1 MKLVDD
7 YMLPGGFGMGPLL
20 QVEDLS
26 IAFIEDNTQTVVI
39 DKIGFSVNAGEV
51 LCIVGESGCG
61 KSVTALSLLGLLSP
75 NARVIEGSITFD
87 GKDLLKMNEKEL
99 DDIRGTEATM
109 VFQDVMNSLNPVL
122 TIGNQLTEIIRV
134 HMGYDRKRAKEYAV
148 EMLKKVGLPDSE
160 AVMKKYPHMLS
171 GGMQQ
176 RVMIA
181 MALACEPKLII
192 ADEPTTALDVTIQ
205 LQIMKL
211 LVELQK
217 EFHMSILLI
226 THDIGLVA
234 ELADRVI
241 IMYAGQLMEEAPVN
255 RLFDHPLH
263 PYTKALLESVPSIYD
278 DPDRRLTSIPGTVPD
293 NYQDIEGCRF
303 YGRCPYGIPPCKEK
317 QAYSE
322 FKKGHF
328 VRCHRAVKEE
338 IPYE

>member
-1 MKLVDD
+1 MEH
-7 YMLPGGFGMGPLL
+7 LL
-20 QVEDLS
+20 QVEDLT
-26 IAFIEDNTQTVVI
+26 IAFAEENKLTVVV
-39 DKIGFSVNAGEV
+39 DKVGFSVKPGEV

-75 NARVIEGSITFD
+75 SARIINGSIVYE
-87 GKDLLKMNEKEL
+87 GQDLLKMSEKEL
-99 DDIRGTEATM
+99 DRIRGSEVAM

-122 TIGNQLTEIIRV
+122 TIGNQLTEIIRS
-134 HMGYDRKRAKEYAV
+134 HMDYDRKKANEYAI
-148 EMLKKVGLPDSE
+148 EMIRKVGLPDPK
-160 AVMKKYPHMLS
+160 AIMKKYPHMLS

-217 EFHMSILLI
+217 EFHMSIVLI

-241 IMYAGQLMEEAPVN
+241 IMYAGQFMEEAPVY
-255 RLFDHPLH
+255 RLFEHPAH
-263 PYTKALLESVPSIYD
+263 PYTRALLDSVPCIYD
-278 DPDRRLTSIPGTVPD
+278 NPDKKLTSIPGTVPE

-303 YGRCPYGIPPCKEK
+303 YGRCPYGVSECKEP
-317 QAYSE
+317 QVYSE
-322 FKKGHF
+322 FIDGHF
-328 VRCHRAVKEE
+328 VRCHRAEKGE
-338 IPYE
+338 IPFV

>member
-1 MKLVDD
+1 ME
-7 YMLPGGFGMGPLL
+7 PLL
-20 QVEDLS
+20 QVEDLT
-26 IAFIEDNTQTVVI
+26 IAFVEENTQTVVV
-39 DKIGFSVNAGEV
+39 DRVSFSVKSGEV

-61 KSVTALSLLGLLSP
+61 KSVTALSILGLLSP
-75 NARVIEGSITFD
+75 NATVLNGSIKFE
-87 GKDLLKMNEKEL
+87 GKDLLKMNEKEI
-99 DDIRGTEATM
+99 DQIRGNEITM

-122 TIGNQLTEIIRV
+122 TIGSQLTEVIRI
-134 HMGYDRKRAKEYAV
+134 HMGYDKNKAREYAV
-148 EMLKKVGLPDSE
+148 DMIRKVGLPDAE

-217 EFHMSILLI
+217 EFHMSIVLI

-241 IMYAGQLMEEAPVN
+241 IMYAGQFMEEATVYKIFEKPA
-255 RLFDHPLH
+255 H
-263 PYTKALLESVPSIYD
+263 PYTRALLDSVPCIYD
-278 DPDRRLTSIPGTVPD
+278 DPNKKLSSIPGTVPE
-293 NYQDIEGCRF
+293 NYQKIEGCRF
-303 YGRCPYGIPPCKEK
+303 YGRCTYGVPSCKEI
-317 QAYSE
+317 QDYSE
-322 FKKGHF
+322 IMEGHF
-328 VRCHRAVKEE
+328 VRCHRVGKGE
-338 IPYE
+338 IPFA

>member
-1 MKLVDD
+1 ME
-7 YMLPGGFGMGPLL
+7 PLL
-20 QVEDLS
+20 QVEDLT
-26 IAFIEDNTQTVVI
+26 IAFVEENIQTVVV
-39 DKIGFSVNAGEV
+39 DRASFSVNPGEV

-75 NARVIEGSITFD
+75 NARITDGSIIFD
-87 GKDLLKMNEKEL
+87 GNNLLKMSNKEL
-99 DDIRGTEATM
+99 DSIRGSEVTM

-122 TIGNQLTEIIRV
+122 TIGNQLTEVIRI
-134 HMGYDRKRAKEYAV
+134 HMGYDRKKANEYAID
-148 EMLKKVGLPDSE
+148 MIRKVGLPDAK

-217 EFHMSILLI
+217 EFYMSILLI

-241 IMYAGQLMEEAPVN
+241 IMYAGQFVEEAPVYS
-255 RLFDHPLH
+255 LFEHPAH
-263 PYTKALLESVPSIYD
+263 PYTRGLLESVPCIYD
-278 DPDRRLTSIPGTVPD
+278 APDKKLTSIPGTVPE

-303 YGRCPYGIPPCKEK
+303 YGRCPYAIPVCKET
-317 QAYSE
+317 QVYSE
-322 FKKGHF
+322 FTEGHF
-328 VRCHRAVKEE
+328 VRCHRAVKGE
-338 IPYE
+338 IPFV

>member
-1 MKLVDD
+1 MA
-7 YMLPGGFGMGPLL
+7 PLL
-20 QVEDLS
+20 QVEDLT
-26 IAFIEDNTQTVVI
+26 IAFAKENTQTVVV
-39 DKIGFSVNAGEV
+39 DKVNFSVKPGEV

-75 NARVIEGSITFD
+75 SARVIEGRIMYD
-87 GKDLLKMNEKEL
+87 GEDLLEMSEKEL
-99 DDIRGTEATM
+99 DRIRGSEVTM

-122 TIGNQLTEIIRV
+122 TIGNQLTEIIRT
-134 HMGYDRKRAKEYAV
+134 HLDYDKKKSKEYAI
-148 EMLKKVGLPDSE
+148 EMIKKVGLSDAE

-181 MALACEPKLII
+181 MALACNPKLII

-217 EFHMSILLI
+217 EFHMSIVLI

-241 IMYAGQLMEEAPVN
+241 IMYAGQFMEEAPVY
-255 RLFDHPLH
+255 RLFEHPAH
-263 PYTKALLESVPSIYD
+263 PYTRALLESVPCIYD
-278 DPDRRLTSIPGTVPD
+278 APDKKLTSIPGTVPE
-293 NYQDIEGCRF
+293 NYQDIKGCRF
-303 YGRCPYGIPPCKEK
+303 FGRCPYAVELCKEY
-317 QAYSE
+317 QNYSE
-322 FKKGHF
+322 FTDQHY
-328 VRCHRAVKEE
+328 VRCHRAEKGE
-338 IPYE
+338 IPFV

>member
-1 MKLVDD
+1 ME
-7 YMLPGGFGMGPLL
+7 PLL
-20 QVEDLS
+20 QVEDLT
-26 IAFIEDNTQTVVI
+26 IAFVEENIQTVVV
-39 DKIGFSVNAGEV
+39 DNVSFAVESGEV

-61 KSVTALSLLGLLSP
+61 KSVTALSILGLLSP
-75 NARVIEGSITFD
+75 NATVLDGSIRFE
-87 GKDLLKMNEKEL
+87 GKDLLRMSEKEI
-99 DDIRGTEATM
+99 DHIRGKEVTM

-122 TIGNQLTEIIRV
+122 TIGSQLTEVIRI
-134 HMGYDRKRAKEYAV
+134 HLGYDKNKARKHAI
-148 EMLKKVGLPDSE
+148 EMIAKVGLPDAE

-217 EFHMSILLI
+217 EFHMSIILI

-241 IMYAGQLMEEAPVN
+241 IMYAGQFMEEADVYKM
-255 RLFDHPLH
+255 FEKAAH
-263 PYTKALLESVPSIYD
+263 PYTRALLESVPCIYD
-278 DPDRRLTSIPGTVPD
+278 DPDKKLSSIPGTVPE
-293 NYQDIEGCRF
+293 NYQHIEGCRF
-303 YGRCPYGIPPCKEK
+303 YGRCSYGLPNCNKA
-317 QAYSE
+317 QDYSE
-322 FKKGHF
+322 IASGHF
-328 VRCHRAVKEE
+328 VRCHRARKGE
-338 IPYE
+338 IPFVSE

>member
-1 MKLVDD
+1 MQ
-7 YMLPGGFGMGPLL
+7 PLL
-20 QVEDLS
+20 KVEDLT
-26 IAFIEDNTQTVVI
+26 IAFVEDNTRTYVV
-39 DKIGFSVNAGEV
+39 DKVNFSVKPGEV
-51 LCIVGESGCG
+51 LSIVGESGCG
-61 KSVTALSLLGLLSP
+61 KSVTALSILGLLSP
-75 NARVIEGSITFD
+75 NAHVTNGSIIFE
-87 GKDLLKMNEKEL
+87 GKDLLNMNEKEI
-99 DDIRGTEATM
+99 DRIRGSEVTM

-122 TIGNQLTEIIRV
+122 TIGNQLTETIRI
-134 HMGYDRKRAKEYAV
+134 HKGYDRKKAEEYAI
-148 EMLKKVGLPDSE
+148 EMIKKVGLPDAK

-217 EFHMSILLI
+217 EFHMSIILI

-241 IMYAGQLMEEAPVN
+241 IMYAGQFMEEASVY
-255 RLFDHPLH
+255 RLFDHPAH
-263 PYTKALLESVPSIYD
+263 PYTRALLESVPCIYD
-278 DPDRRLTSIPGTVPD
+278 DPNKILASIPGTVPE

-303 YGRCPYGIPPCKEK
+303 YGRCSYAVPACKEA
-317 QAYSE
+317 QIYSE
-322 FKKGHF
+322 FQEGHL
-328 VRCHRAVKEE
+328 VRCHRAEKGE
-338 IPYE
+338 IPFV

>member
-1 MKLVDD
+1 MA
-7 YMLPGGFGMGPLL
+7 PLL
-20 QVEDLS
+20 QVEDLT
-26 IAFIEDNTQTVVI
+26 IAFAEENTQTVVV
-39 DKIGFSVNAGEV
+39 DRVSFSVKSGEV

-75 NARVIEGSITFD
+75 NARVINGSIIFE
-87 GKDLLKMNEKEL
+87 GKDLLKMNDKEL
-99 DDIRGTEATM
+99 DRIRGSEVTM

-122 TIGNQLTEIIRV
+122 TIGNQLTEVVRI
-134 HMGYDRKRAKEYAV
+134 HKGYDRKRADEYAI
-148 EMLKKVGLPDSE
+148 EMIKKVGLPD
-160 AVMKKYPHMLS
+160 AKAIMRKYPHMLS

-176 RVMIA
+176 RAMIA

-211 LVELQK
+211 LVDLQR
-217 EFHMSILLI
+217 EFHLSIILI

-241 IMYAGQLMEEAPVN
+241 IMYAGQFMEEASVN
-255 RLFDHPLH
+255 RLFDHPSH
-263 PYTKALLESVPSIYD
+263 PYTRALLESVPCIYD
-278 DPDRRLTSIPGTVPD
+278 DPNKKLTSIPGTVPE

-303 YGRCPYGIPPCKEK
+303 YGRCPYGISVCKET

-322 FKKGHF
+322 FKKGHY
-328 VRCHRAVKEE
+328 VRCHRAEMGE
-338 IPYE
+338 IPFV

>member
-1 MKLVDD
+1 MES
-7 YMLPGGFGMGPLL
+7 LL
-20 QVEDLS
+20 KVKDLT
-26 IAFIEDNTQTVVI
+26 ITFIDENTQTVVV
-39 DKIGFSVNAGEV
+39 DGVDFHVKPGEV

-61 KSVTALSLLGLLSP
+61 KSVTALSILGLLSP
-75 NARVIEGSITFD
+75 NARITSGSIVFN
-87 GKDLLKMNEKEL
+87 GQDLIEMNEKEI
-99 DDIRGTEATM
+99 DQIRGSEATM

-122 TIGNQLTEIIRV
+122 TIGSQLTEVIRI
-134 HMGYDRKRAKEYAV
+134 HMGYDKKRAREYAI
-148 EMLKKVGLPDSE
+148 EMIKKVGLPDAE
-160 AVMKKYPHMLS
+160 TVMKKYPHMLS

-241 IMYAGQLMEEAPVN
+241 IMYAGQFMEETSVY
-255 RLFDHPLH
+255 RLFEHPAH
-263 PYTKALLESVPSIYD
+263 PYTRALLESVPCIYD
-278 DPDRRLTSIPGTVPD
+278 DPNKKLTSIPGTVPE

-303 YGRCPYGIPPCKEK
+303 YGRCSYSVPACKEK
-317 QAYSE
+317 QIYSE
-322 FKKGHF
+322 FMEGHF
-328 VRCHRAVKEE
+328 VRCHRAEKGE
-338 IPYE
+338 IPFVS

>member
-1 MKLVDD
+1 ME
-7 YMLPGGFGMGPLL
+7 PLL
-20 QVEDLS
+20 QVEDLT
-26 IAFIEDNTQTVVI
+26 IAFVEDNTQTVVV
-39 DKIGFSVNAGEV
+39 DKAGFSVKSGEV
-51 LCIVGESGCG
+51 ICIVGESGCG

-75 NARVIEGSITFD
+75 NARIIDGSIIFE

-99 DDIRGTEATM
+99 DGIRGSEATM

-122 TIGNQLTEIIRV
+122 TIGNQLTEIIRI
-134 HMGYDRKRAKEYAV
+134 HMGYDRKKANEYAI
-148 EMLKKVGLPDSE
+148 EMIKKVGLPDAK

-181 MALACEPKLII
+181 IALACGPKLII

-241 IMYAGQLMEEAPVN
+241 IMYAGQFMEEAPVN
-255 RLFDHPLH
+255 QLFDHPSH
-263 PYTKALLESVPSIYD
+263 PYTRALLESVPCIYD
-278 DPDRRLTSIPGTVPD
+278 DPDKKLSSIPGTVPD

-303 YGRCPYGIPPCKEK
+303 FGRCSYGIPACKEK
-317 QAYSE
+317 QVYSE
-322 FKKGHF
+322 LEEGHF

-338 IPYE
+338 IPFV